1 MGYTL
6 RGGLI
11 AAAAVILGACA
22 AAPNTRELVVLVP
35 DADGKT
41 GAVVV
46 TNPRGASSVL
56 SKPYA
61 AALLERGDRVD
72 APPVERDEVTKLF
85 SYAIA
90 AQPQRA
96 ISFLLYF
103 LQDTD
108 EYTPASKDAFE
119 KVFAE
124 VARRKV
130 AEIAVIGHTD
140 RVGAV
145 EYNDTLSL
153 RRAERVRKDFVDR
166 GIPTSAIN
174 VAGRGEREPIVPT
187 AEEFS
192 EPRNRRVEINVR

>member
-6 RGGLI
+6 RAGLI

-46 TNPRGASSVL
+46 TNPRGGSSVL

-61 AALLERGDRVD
+61 SALLERGDSVD
-72 APPVERDEVTKLF
+72 APPVARDEVTKLF

-90 AQPQRA
+90 AQPQRP

-103 LQDTD
+103 QLDTD
-108 EYTPASKDAFE
+108 EYTPESSEAFD

-124 VARRKV
+124 IARRKV
-130 AEIAVIGHTD
+130 AEITVIGHTD
-140 RVGAV
+140 RVGAL

-153 RRAERVRKDFVDR
+153 RRAERVRKDFVAR
-166 GIPTSAIN
+166 GIATHAVN

-187 AEEFS
+187 ADEVS

>member
-1 MGYTL
+1 MGYRL
-6 RGGLI
+6 RAGLI
-11 AAAAVILGACA
+11 AAVAVILGACA

-35 DADGKT
+35 DQDGTT

-46 TNPRGASSVL
+46 THPQGGSSVL

-61 AALLERGDRVD
+61 MALLERGDRVD
-72 APPVERDEVTKLF
+72 TPPVARDEVTKLF
-85 SYAIA
+85 SHAIA
-90 AQPQRA
+90 AQPLRP

-103 LQDTD
+103 QLDTD
-108 EYTPASKDAFE
+108 EYTPESSEAFD

-140 RVGAV
+140 RVGSL

-187 AEEFS
+187 ADEAY

>member
-1 MGYTL
+1 MGCTL
-6 RGGLI
+6 RAGLI

-46 TNPRGASSVL
+46 TNPRGGSAVL
-56 SKPYA
+56 SKPYEM
-61 AALLERGDRVD
+61 ALLERGDRVD
-72 APPVERDEVTKLF
+72 MPPVARDEVTKLF
-85 SYAIA
+85 SHAIA
-90 AQPQRA
+90 AQPQRP

-103 LQDTD
+103 QLDTD
-108 EYTPASKDAFE
+108 EYTPESKDAFE
-119 KVFAE
+119 LVFAE
-124 VARRKV
+124 IARRNV

-140 RVGAV
+140 RVGSI

-153 RRAERVRKDFVDR
+153 RRAERVRRDFVDR
-166 GIPTSAIN
+166 GIPDNAIS
-174 VAGRGEREPIVPT
+174 VAGRGKREPIVPT
-187 AEEFS
+187 ADEVS